1 METKK
6 QWMEYARNSQRYLLA
21 VLSNNKQDKSTYV
34 KVTHKKCLTTE
45 KIRNKNIKKHF
56 IPVVALETP

>member
-34 KVTHKKCLTTE
+34 KVTHKKTLDNR
-45 KIRNKNIKKHF
+45 KKMKYNK
-56 IPVVALETP
+56 

>member
-1 METKK
+1 
-6 QWMEYARNSQRYLLA
+6 MEYAGSLQRYLFT

-56 IPVVALETP
+56 SPVVALETP